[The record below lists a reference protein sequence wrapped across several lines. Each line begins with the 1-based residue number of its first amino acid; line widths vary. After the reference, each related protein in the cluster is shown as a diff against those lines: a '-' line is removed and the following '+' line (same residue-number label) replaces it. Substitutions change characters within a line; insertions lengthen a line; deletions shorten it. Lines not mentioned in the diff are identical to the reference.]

1 MPNGVGARGRAFGLR
16 NFEIAF
22 PRTYRIENATGVA
35 PSSEESTKTTIKRKW
50 TNKKKNCPIK
60 INFQENL
67 KKLKFMVD
75 KHNSQWYYN

>member
-1 MPNGVGARGRAFGLR
+1 M
-16 NFEIAF
+16 IA
-22 PRTYRIENATGVA
+22 E
-35 PSSEESTKTTIKRKW
+35 
-50 TNKKKNCPIK
+50 KNCPIK

>member
-1 MPNGVGARGRAFGLR
+1 MNDSRK
-16 NFEIAF
+16 EI
-22 PRTYRIENATGVA
+22 VLL
-35 PSSEESTKTTIKRKW
+35 
-50 TNKKKNCPIK
+50 K